1 MNFVSSYASSF
12 AFSRTKPISLSVEQN
27 RYLFVYFVRFRNGEL
42 PAVPACDDAH
52 QPGAPH
58 QGAAHPSPAGRL
70 RTLRQDLQELLQ
82 HEGTPAHRARRLS
95 EASLSRCTKI
105 RNICQFVC
113 DDVLICILYGILVV
127 VIILFSQDLPKIL
140 KFIRKRVALTE

>member
-1 MNFVSSYASSF
+1 M
-12 AFSRTKPISLSVEQN
+12 RLLSLSVEQN

-58 QGAAHPSPAGRL
+58 QGAAHPPPAGRL

-95 EASLSRCTKI
+95 EASLNRCTKI

-113 DDVLICILYGILVV
+113 DDVLIYMVRY
-127 VIILFSQDLPKIL
+127 FSRNNNTVLT
-140 KFIRKRVALTE
+140 KFGQNSEVY

>member
-1 MNFVSSYASSF
+1 
-12 AFSRTKPISLSVEQN
+12 
-27 RYLFVYFVRFRNGEL
+27 
-42 PAVPACDDAH
+42 VPACDDAH
-52 QPGAPH
+52 QPGASH

-95 EASLSRCTKI
+95 EASLRCTKI

-113 DDVLICILYGILVV
+113 DDVLICRVRY
-127 VIILFSQDLPKIL
+127 FSRSNNTGFPRFAQNSEVYKEACGTN
-140 KFIRKRVALTE
+140 RVNTL